1 MSTKRFLSGDEAF
14 AEGVRLARPQVISA
28 YPITPQTVVV
38 ERLSEM
44 VESGELKA
52 EYVHVESEH
61 SALSCAIG
69 ASATGARTFTA
80 TSSQG
85 LLYMAE
91 CLTYASGGRFPIV
104 MMNANR
110 STALPWNIYGDQRD
124 SLALLDHGWIQAY
137 AEDNQEALDLAL
149 MAYALAEDAR
159 VQTPVMVNL
168 DGFALTHT
176 YETVDVPTPEQAD
189 AFLPA
194 YETKNRFDFDGP
206 VNIGFSA
213 GPEYNRYFKYWEH
226 RDMLNVPTVLKEVEE
241 RFDRVFGRK
250 YSGMVEAVQCEDAE
264 YVLVTLGSIAGLV
277 RSVLPALR
285 EKGLH
290 VGLLRIRYLRPLPSC
305 EIARALVHA
314 KAVGVLEKDVSFGA
328 EGTVFTNV
336 NSVLQQA
343 GLHVPTCNFIGGL
356 GGDDITPQQVEE
368 MFRVLAE
375 RAAAAGS
382 KVVGNDEAVDVE
394 APGSGASGGVSEVA
408 AAAAAGDALEASA
421 VCETSVAPAAFA
433 APVAPAAPVTLAANA
448 ASDFPRVM
456 FLGIDDLGSPGVC
469 VPDACPSSAY
479 LPGACVLDAS
489 PSSTCSKEMN

>member
-1 MSTKRFLSGDEAF
+1 MKRFLSGDEAL

-44 VESGELKA
+44 VEDGSLAA

-110 STALPWNIYGDQRD
+110 ATALPWNIYGDQRD
-124 SLALLDHGWIQAY
+124 SLALLDHGWIQVY

-149 MAYALAEDAR
+149 MAYAVAEDADVR
-159 VQTPVMVNL
+159 TPFMVNL

-176 YETVDVPTPEQAD
+176 YETVDVPEPAQAD
-189 AFLPA
+189 AFLPP
-194 YETKNRFDFDGP
+194 YDGVGNRIDFDNP

-226 RDMLNVPTVLKEVEE
+226 RDMENVPAVVERVE
-241 RFDRVFGRK
+241 ARFAEVFGRA
-250 YSGMVEAVQCEDAE
+250 YPGMIETVDCDDAD
-264 YVLVTLGSIAGLV
+264 YVLITLGSTAGLV
-277 RSVLPALR
+277 RTVVEKLR
-285 EKGLH
+285 AQGMK
-290 VGLLRIRYLRPLPSC
+290 VGLLRIRYLRPMPGGL
-305 EIARALVHA
+305 IAEALRGA
-314 KAVGVLEKDVSFGA
+314 KAVAVLEQDISFGA

-336 NSVLQQA
+336 NSALQQA
-343 GLHVPTCNFIGGL
+343 AVGVPTYNFVGGL
-356 GGDDITPQQVEE
+356 GGDDISEAQVAGIYRMLQQ
-368 MFRVLAE
+368 AD
-375 RAAAAGS
+375 G
-382 KVVGNDEAVDVE
+382 VD
-394 APGSGASGGVSEVA
+394 G
-408 AAAAAGDALEASA
+408 L
-421 VCETSVAPAAFA
+421 
-433 APVAPAAPVTLAANA
+433 
-448 ASDFPRVM
+448 PRVS
-456 FLGIDDLGSPGVC
+456 FLGIDSPADALG
-469 VPDACPSSAY
+469 AA
-479 LPGACVLDAS
+479 
-489 PSSTCSKEMN
+489 KEAN